1 MRFQDPEGKR
11 AFYIEQ
17 VEDFDDEGGDGGRS
31 FATTVLGGV
40 ALAFRETHYQLF
52 ILCDFKSI
60 PGI

>member
-11 AFYIEQ
+11 ERYVEQ
-17 VEDFDDEGGDGGRS
+17 IEDFDDEGGDGARGLAAAV
-31 FATTVLGGV
+31 FAGV
-40 ALAFRETHYQLF
+40 AFAFGETHCQLF